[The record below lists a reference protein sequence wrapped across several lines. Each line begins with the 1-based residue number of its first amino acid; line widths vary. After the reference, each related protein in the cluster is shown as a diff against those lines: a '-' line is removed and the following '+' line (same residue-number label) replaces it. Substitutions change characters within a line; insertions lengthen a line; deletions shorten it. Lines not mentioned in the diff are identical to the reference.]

1 MSNSQLDLGTERI
14 RTLLFKYALPAI
26 IAMTAVS
33 LYNIVDSIFIGHGV
47 GALALSGL
55 TIAKPFMDICA
66 AFGSLV
72 GVGAGTLVAIKLG
85 EKDITSARRVL
96 GNVIVLN
103 VALSILVMVLGLLFL
118 DPILRAFGASDETLP
133 PARSYMRIILFGNV
147 TTHIYFGLN
156 NMLRSTGHP
165 FKSMTATIMA
175 VLINIILDPIFI
187 FWLHMGV
194 SGAALAT
201 VLSQLLAVGWQITV
215 FFNPKET
222 IRFTRG
228 IWRLDP
234 QITRSMFAIG
244 LSPFLMNLASCFVMI
259 ILNNQLKHYGG
270 DIAIAAYGVINR
282 FVFVFFMIVMGLCQ
296 GMQPIAGYNYGARQ
310 LPRVRRVFELTAIAA
325 TFVTLTVTLL
335 GELCPTLMV
344 RIFTHDPELVSVSS
358 SALRIVVCAFFV
370 VGAQAV
376 TTNFFTALGMAKKA
390 IFLSLSRQVFML
402 IPLCLLLPLLPDP
415 SLLIYKFTNL
425 PIDNCS
431 LPTAPATLGL
441 KGVWWA
447 WPISDFAAF
456 LMAAYMLVRQIRIFN
471 QLHLDQQQL
480 IAAEEDFISD
490 N

>member
-1 MSNSQLDLGTERI
+1 MQAAHNDLGTERI
-14 RTLLFKYALPAI
+14 RKLLMKYALPAI

-55 TIAKPFMDICA
+55 TVAKPFMDICA

-85 EKDITSARRVL
+85 EKDLASARRVL

-103 VALSILVMVLGLLFL
+103 VALSVLVMIVGLIFL

-133 PARSYMRIILFGNV
+133 YARDYMSIILYGNI

-165 FKSMTATIMA
+165 LKSMTATIMA
-175 VLINIILDPIFI
+175 VLINIVLDPIFI
-187 FWLHMGV
+187 FWLDMGV

-201 VLSQLLAVGWQITV
+201 VLSQVLAVCWQITV
-215 FFNPKET
+215 FFDKREA
-222 IRFTRG
+222 IHFTSG
-228 IWRLDP
+228 IWRLEP
-234 QITRSMFAIG
+234 TLTRKMFAIG
-244 LSPFLMNLASCFVMI
+244 LSPFLMNLASCFVMV
-259 ILNNQLKHYGG
+259 ILNNQLKRYGG
-270 DIAIAAYGVINR
+270 DLAIAAYGVINR

-310 LPRVRRVFELTAIAA
+310 FPRVRRVFELTAIAA
-325 TFVTLTVTLL
+325 TFITAAVTFL
-335 GELCPTLMV
+335 GEVCPTLMV
-344 RIFTHDPELVSVSS
+344 RIFTHDSELVNASA

-370 VGAQAV
+370 VGSQAV

-402 IPLCLLLPLLPDP
+402 VPLCMLLPLIPWNGG
-415 SLLIYKFTNL
+415 F
-425 PIDNCS
+425 
-431 LPTAPATLGL
+431 LGL
-441 KGVWWA
+441 NGVWWA
-447 WPISDFAAF
+447 WPISDFAAA
-456 LMAAYMLVRQIRIFN
+456 LLAWYLLLRQMRIFN

-480 IAAEEDFISD
+480 LAAEETFDLDS
-490 N
+490 NSAE